1 MNLLELFIT
10 PLEFFAFEPFYCG
23 VVALTFTLP
32 IFIKKYSVP
41 RKFGLGIAALI
52 WWAFTWIEATTP
64 ITSNIRADLALFG
77 SIYMLAAIVGI
88 GLLIPKKSSI
98 TEPN

>member
-1 MNLLELFIT
+1 
-10 PLEFFAFEPFYCG
+10 
-23 VVALTFTLP
+23 
-32 IFIKKYSVP
+32 
-41 RKFGLGIAALI
+41 LI

-64 ITSNIRADLALFG
+64 ITSNIRVDLALFG